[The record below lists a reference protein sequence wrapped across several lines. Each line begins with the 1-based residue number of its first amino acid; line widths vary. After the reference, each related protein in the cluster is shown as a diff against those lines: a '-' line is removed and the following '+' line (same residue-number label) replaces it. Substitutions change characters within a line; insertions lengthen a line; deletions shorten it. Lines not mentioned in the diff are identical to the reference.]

1 MAVYNLPVKLVLEV
15 MLVNMKGATLSS
27 NKIILKS
34 HYNKWKS
41 NKMLHLLD
49 YKIMSCVIRE
59 YFINCLFANTI

>member
-34 HYNKWKS
+34 HYNKWKN

-49 YKIMSCVIRE
+49 YKNNVMCNKRVF
-59 YFINCLFANTI
+59 YKLFIC